1 MEFTASSANLLK
13 IKADCLIVLADA
25 QINGVLASRDIELHS
40 DLTALAKATN
50 FDGKTG
56 SSKSLHTPTLPFS
69 QVILIGITG
78 ATSRQKQIKV
88 IADAASKAIAS
99 GAKKILWVADEVGDN
114 GHWQAAMVARNVLHA
129 SYKYAKK

>member
-25 QINGVLASRDIELHS
+25 QINGVLASDDTELHG
-40 DLTALAKATN
+40 DLKALAKASN

-56 SSKSLHTPTLPFS
+56 SAKTLHTPTLPFS

-99 GAKKILWVADEVGDN
+99 GAKKVLWVAGRAADD

-129 SYKYAKK
+129 QLQICKK